1 MPMHFPYVRL
11 ATSRPALTLGG
22 VRFRP
27 QPVIDVSVIGPKDT
41 RVVNGLL
48 DTGADDTVFSES
60 WAAQIGLDLTNAP
73 TGTLNGVV
81 PGVASVRYAR
91 VTLRLAGNGD
101 RREWTAL
108 VGFTP
113 IPLRRAVLGYAGF
126 LQFFTATFHGD
137 SEQVELAVNG
147 HYAGT

>member
-11 ATSRPALTLGG
+11 ATSRPVLTLGG
-22 VRFRP
+22 VCFRP
-27 QPVIDVSVIGPKDT
+27 QPVIDVSVIDPKDT

-48 DTGADDTVFSES
+48 DTGSDDTVFSES
-60 WAAQIGLDLTNAP
+60 WAAQIGVDLTNAP
-73 TGTLNGVV
+73 TGTFKGVV
-81 PGVASVRYAR
+81 PGAASIRYAR

-113 IPLRRAVLGYAGF
+113 IPLRRALIGYAGF
-126 LQFFTATFHGD
+126 LQFVAATFHGD
-137 SEQVELAVNG
+137 REEIELTVNSL
-147 HYAGT
+147 YPRT